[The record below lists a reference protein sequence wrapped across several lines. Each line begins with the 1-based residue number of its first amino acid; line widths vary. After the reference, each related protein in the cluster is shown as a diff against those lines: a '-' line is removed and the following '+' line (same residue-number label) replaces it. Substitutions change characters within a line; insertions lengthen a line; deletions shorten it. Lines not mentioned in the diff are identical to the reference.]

1 MKGSDKMAL
10 AENIKERRI
19 AKRISQEELSG
30 LVGVTRR
37 AICFYEQGDRIPDLY
52 TAVRLADALD
62 TTVDSLVKG
71 KAENFLS
78 EKSNN

>member
-1 MKGSDKMAL
+1 MAL

-71 KAENFLS
+71 KAENFS
-78 EKSNN
+78 EDNK

>member
-1 MKGSDKMAL
+1 MAL

-52 TAVRLADALD
+52 TAVRLADALG
-62 TTVDSLVKG
+62 TTVDSLVK
-71 KAENFLS
+71 ENFLH
-78 EKSNN
+78 EETNK

>member
-1 MKGSDKMAL
+1 MAL

-71 KAENFLS
+71 KTENFLP
-78 EKSNN
+78 ENTNN

>member
-1 MKGSDKMAL
+1 MAL

-52 TAVRLADALD
+52 TAVRLADALG

-71 KAENFLS
+71 KAEDFLP
-78 EKSNN
+78 ENTNN

>member
-1 MKGSDKMAL
+1 MKGRDKMAL

-71 KAENFLS
+71 KAE
-78 EKSNN
+78 KSNN

>member
-1 MKGSDKMAL
+1 MKGSEKMAL

-52 TAVRLADALD
+52 TAVRLADALG
-62 TTVDSLVKG
+62 TTVDSLVK
-71 KAENFLS
+71 ENFLH
-78 EKSNN
+78 EETNK

>member
-1 MKGSDKMAL
+1 MAL